1 MYSEAQLQNDEVVS
15 DFWCPL
21 YSRHI
26 WLVSFCRLLWALY
39 SYRPIRTLLVSYNSL
54 RPVEGM
60 AKDEKR
66 WGMKLCTSYF
76 YRIRFFRPDIV
87 PFSTA
92 KWDPK
97 WYHNFQGQA
106 NIFLDIYAPD
116 RTLTGGE
123 YATILARALRVD
135 TQGFQEECAPW
146 FSGYVTRLYQEDV
159 LTVPEY
165 KFLSEGKVTWA
176 VVWRTLLPRFG
187 VYFYPAEYYYD
198 TSTLPWYIHNEYND
212 STVAAIKI
220 GLHDPDSSPTAIP
233 TRGELAVALYRLMV
247 EDFTPLPEPHIIG
260 SLLDEETAITPVT
273 FYRRNAVLSAT
284 EILPEKVIES
294 FLSNDWKIKLS
305 GVYVDFPEYSSSSIA
320 GLTVYANKRI
330 YLECDRASTVLHEFG
345 HYMEYDTKSDLKVD
359 KVFQQEHEHAK
370 ILLEDYAQTNA
381 REYFACAIEE
391 YFLNEEER
399 HIFEQELP
407 LTYALVEDILLNY
420 A

>member
-1 MYSEAQLQNDEVVS
+1 MNKQHKAFLGL
-15 DFWCPL
+15 CL
-21 YSRHI
+21 
-26 WLVSFCRLLWALY
+26 A
-39 SYRPIRTLLVSYNSL
+39 
-54 RPVEGM
+54 GM
-60 AKDEKR
+60 LF
-66 WGMKLCTSYF
+66 LCTGFTTLPTFSDVSVNSPY
-76 YRIRFFRPDIV
+76 YQAVEYLADAGIV
-87 PFSTA
+87 SGCG
-92 KWDPK
+92 
-97 WYHNFQGQA
+97 NG
-106 NIFLDIYAPD
+106 IYAPD

-359 KVFQQEHEHAK
+359 KVFQQEHAK

>member
-1 MYSEAQLQNDEVVS
+1 MNKQHKAFLGL
-15 DFWCPL
+15 CL
-21 YSRHI
+21 
-26 WLVSFCRLLWALY
+26 A
-39 SYRPIRTLLVSYNSL
+39 
-54 RPVEGM
+54 GM
-60 AKDEKR
+60 LF
-66 WGMKLCTSYF
+66 LCTGFTTLPTFSDVSVNSPY
-76 YRIRFFRPDIV
+76 YQAVEYLADAGIV
-87 PFSTA
+87 SGCG
-92 KWDPK
+92 
-97 WYHNFQGQA
+97 NG
-106 NIFLDIYAPD
+106 IYAPD

-135 TQGFQEECAPW
+135 TQGFQEECVPW

-233 TRGELAVALYRLMV
+233 TRVELAVALYRLMV

-260 SLLDEETAITPVT
+260 SLLDEDTAITPVT